1 MTPRRHDARFFQL
14 IDAAKDGDAEAVH
27 ELWISY
33 RHDYARDGD
42 PRDQLPTRPLS
53 AKPNHNQKES

>member
-1 MTPRRHDARFFQL
+1 MTPRCHDARFLQL
-14 IDAAKDGDAEAVH
+14 IDAAKAGDAEAVH
-27 ELWISY
+27 ELWLSY

-53 AKPNHNQKES
+53 EKQTNQKES

>member
-1 MTPRRHDARFFQL
+1 MNHRRHDDRFFQL

>member
-1 MTPRRHDARFFQL
+1 MTPRRHDERFFQL
-14 IDAAKDGDAEAVH
+14 IDAAKDGEADAVH

-53 AKPNHNQKES
+53 AKPTQTKEK